1 MAVLEQ
7 RGCRHENLPSSLC
20 STVCLRRLPLPTR
33 RHRPRG
39 PLVPTLCLSYRDVE
53 ELLAER
59 GVEVDHVSVDR
70 WVQRFTPLLT
80 EAARP
85 CRHSVGDRWQVDETE
100 VKVAFGDWIRT
111 RGEVTSLQEVS
122 TATWA
127 VGAAGLVA
135 ALAGILMY
143 LVLTGA
149 ITRAVAAEVAGEDP
163 SVEQSY
169 RFGFHRL
176 GAVLVVSVLVGLAT
190 IAGFILLV
198 IPGIYIGVRL
208 AVSVEALVVEGRR
221 GTQAMGRSWELVG
234 GHWWHAFGAL
244 VVAGLLTGVVNAVIT
259 TPFNNTGWF
268 VQAIAAAV
276 ATVITM
282 PYSVLVGVLL
292 YLDLRARKENLN
304 LERLRTDLQTS
315 AA

>member
-1 MAVLEQ
+1 MSEAISESGGSVLPRPMGVGEILSAAFRLYQ
-7 RGCRHENLPSSLC
+7 RHWR
-20 STVCLRRLPLPTR
+20 T
-33 RHRPRG
+33 
-39 PLVPTLCLSYRDVE
+39 
-53 ELLAER
+53 LLAIAA
-59 GVEVDHVSVDR
+59 VVVV
-70 WVQRFTPLLT
+70 PLTLL
-80 EAARP
+80 
-85 CRHSVGDRWQVDETE
+85 QYLL
-100 VKVAFGDWIRT
+100 GDWIRT

-135 ALAGILMY
+135 GLAGLLMY

-163 SVEQSY
+163 SLEQSY

-176 GAVLVVSVLVGLAT
+176 GSVLLVSVLVGLAT
-190 IAGFILLV
+190 VAGLILLI

-221 GTQAMGRSWELVG
+221 GTQAMDRSWELVG

-244 VVAGLLTGVVNAVIT
+244 VVAGLLTGVVNSLIT

-268 VQAIAAAV
+268 VQAVAAAV

-292 YLDLRARKENLN
+292 YLDLRARKEALT
-304 LERLRTDLQTS
+304 LEGLRTDLQAS
-315 AA
+315 AS